1 MFLLV
6 FYHCVCSYIQ
16 DARGGGGHSREVQ
29 VEMYHRG
36 LQTLRLCLTQKEFI
50 LLLMLKKRDVLYNPF
65 LSCVNIRTCKNW
77 EKKKDQEEKK
87 DTNKAELA
95 LFQKQTVR
103 GRGGKDFSLSTPSP
117 KVEVLNWN

>member
-6 FYHCVCSYIQ
+6 FYYCVCSYIQ
-16 DARGGGGHSREVQ
+16 DARWGGGHSREVQ

-77 EKKKDQEEKK
+77 GKKKTRKK
-87 DTNKAELA
+87 RKPQIKPSLLYFKNKL
-95 LFQKQTVR
+95 
-103 GRGGKDFSLSTPSP
+103 
-117 KVEVLNWN
+117 